1 MKGHLITQTR
11 VRPRMS
17 SLFHTGFTEQLAVRR
32 ATAREHGR
40 TASLKTWLSASGYTQ
55 DSAIFPS
62 ALGRLHQKL
71 TPALSPHRHRDSYAT
86 GSPREAPIT
95 ENFSKL
101 TGRDQD
107 FRESIKYGLNL
118 ASKEIKSFLFIPY
131 CGDQQPRQTA
141 AAGFNILWLFLSSE
155 PPTSFQK

>member
-11 VRPRMS
+11 VRPRTS
-17 SLFHTGFTEQLAVRR
+17 SLFHIGFTEQLAVRK
-32 ATAREHGR
+32 AAAREQGR
-40 TASLKTWLSASGYTQ
+40 TASLKTWLSASGYTR

-95 ENFSKL
+95 ENFSNTNRKGSGLQRVNKIWPQPSKQGNQKL
-101 TGRDQD
+101 PLH
-107 FRESIKYGLNL
+107 S
-118 ASKEIKSFLFIPY
+118 
-131 CGDQQPRQTA
+131 
-141 AAGFNILWLFLSSE
+141 ILW
-155 PPTSFQK
+155 